1 MTLVLNLIPAQ
12 MPTLYQMNSEC
23 VKYVKPLYKNSNVA
37 LCKIQKIVYNTKHEN
52 HNRRE
57 NP

>member
-1 MTLVLNLIPAQ
+1 MILVLNLIPAQ
-12 MPTLYQMNSEC
+12 MPTLYQMNSEGVKC
-23 VKYVKPLYKNSNVA
+23 VQLLYKNSNMA
-37 LCKIQKIVYNTKHEN
+37 LCRIQKIVYNTKYEK